1 MDFDTFVITG
11 PSTNSITV
19 AKQTHGIVDQG
30 NAAGK
35 LISTATQCLTDTFT
49 VSGVSS
55 VPILCGTLTGEHSKY
70 KEVPK

>member
-11 PSTNSITV
+11 PSTNSITII
-19 AKQTHGIVDQG
+19 KQTNGVVDQG

-35 LISTATQCLTDTFT
+35 LVSSATQCLTDTFR
-49 VSGVSS
+49 VSEASS

-70 KEVPK
+70 NEVPK